1 MSDATALDA
10 GSSIEGRE
18 DIMINLTRLNDI
30 PFTLN
35 CDLIEIIEEVPDTV
49 ITLVNGKK
57 IFVKESRQN
66 VVSLVKLYKKEV
78 FCQTISQ
85 NDE

>member
-1 MSDATALDA
+1 MSEALA
-10 GSSIEGRE
+10 LGTGSSSERRE
-18 DIMINLTRLNDI
+18 NIVIDLTRLNDI

-35 CDLIEIIEEVPDTV
+35 CDLIETIEEVPDTV

-66 VVSLVKLYKKEV
+66 VVNLVKLFKKEV
-78 FCQTISQ
+78 LCQTIAK
-85 NDE
+85 NDV